1 MREEPIK
8 QFGISQPMAYVN
20 MEFTKIGGRFTI
32 DDKSGWYWSG
42 DYDNFL
48 TGLIRVYK
56 SKMFEDFNKELA
68 ESDIKKSDI
77 KRAILTSLKKDKK
90 DGLYAL
96 LGDNRVYNGFED
108 FSDSMWSDESHEIK
122 SCLKKNGLNEEVAEK
137 IADEIVSNG
146 ARNLKSSRE
155 IFEELETGLS
165 KNFMDKKKPWKDV
178 MRGILNACDRE
189 KKSVDSFVRCIGD
202 KTAEF
207 NLDDPETQFERESE
221 AWHSRYRVTD
231 KSLKE
236 ISKKH
241 SIPVK
246 LLDTCAHGG

>member
-8 QFGISQPMAYVN
+8 QLGMSGPMYYVN
-20 MEFTKIGGRFTI
+20 MEFTKKGGRFTI

-68 ESDIKKSDI
+68 ESNIKKSDI
-77 KRAILTSLKKDKK
+77 KRAIITSLNKDKK

-96 LGDNRVYNGFED
+96 LGDNRVYNGFD
-108 FSDSMWSDESHEIK
+108 DLTDSLWSDESSEIE
-122 SCLKKNGLNEEVAEK
+122 SCLKKNGVGEEVSK
-137 IADEIVSNG
+137 DIADEIVSSG
-146 ARNLKSSRE
+146 ANNLKGSHE
-155 IFEELETGLS
+155 IFEEYETELS
-165 KNFMDKKKPWKDV
+165 KDFMDKKKPWKDV
-178 MRGILNACDRE
+178 MKGIVNACE
-189 KKSVDSFVRCIGD
+189 KDEKSVVGFVKCIGD
-202 KTAEF
+202 ATAEF
-207 NLDDPETQFERESE
+207 NLDDPEAQFERESE

-236 ISKKH
+236 ISEKH
-241 SIPVK
+241 GIPVK
-246 LLDTCAHGG
+246 TLDTCAHGG

>member
-1 MREEPIK
+1 
-8 QFGISQPMAYVN
+8 MAYVN

-108 FSDSMWSDESHEIK
+108 FSDSMWSDESDDIK
-122 SCLKKNGLNEEVAEK
+122 SCLKRNGLDETKAND
-137 IADEIVSNG
+137 IADEIVSKG
-146 ARNLKSSRE
+146 ARNLKSSQA
-155 IFEELETGLS
+155 IFEEYETELA
-165 KNFMDKKKPWKDV
+165 KDFMDKKKPWNDV
-178 MRGILNACDRE
+178 MKGIVNVCDKTE
-189 KKSVDSFVRCIGD
+189 KSVDGFVRCLGD

-207 NLDDPETQFERESE
+207 ELDDPENQFERESE
-221 AWHSRYRVTD
+221 AWRSRYHVTD